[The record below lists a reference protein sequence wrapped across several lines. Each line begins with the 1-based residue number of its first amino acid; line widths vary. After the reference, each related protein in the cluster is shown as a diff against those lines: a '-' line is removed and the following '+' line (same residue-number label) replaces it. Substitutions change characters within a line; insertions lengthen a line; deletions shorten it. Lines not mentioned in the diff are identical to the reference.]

1 MHRRKE
7 IKMSIFWLNLSFVYI
22 LSCFSRYF
30 TSPIPN
36 GNEIIRPNKF
46 LVFIALLILVS
57 VSGLR
62 VNIGDTEAYMHSYE
76 LNDFTWEQ
84 IKTQKDIGFGVLQMF
99 LQKFSDNPQLMIFS
113 TALLTNLLIILVLYH
128 YSRMLD
134 ISLFVYI
141 TGGLFLVSMNG
152 IRQVLAAAIFFTA
165 TKFLIE
171 GKWKRY
177 MLIVLFAST
186 FHQSALILIPI
197 YFLARTKAWSKFT
210 IILIFISILIVIG
223 FEQFTTVL
231 FSAIEDTQYGLYQNF
246 DEGGANYLRVV
257 VYSAPLLIAFLGR
270 DKMRSIFRD
279 SDYIVN
285 MSILG
290 LVFMIVSTQNW
301 IFARFS
307 IYFNLYHLILIS
319 WVVKLFGERD
329 QKIIYYVILVCYFL
343 YYYYENV
350 LSLNISYK
358 SNFLSILFFNIGSK
372 GNIF

>member
-22 LSCFSRYF
+22 LSFFSRYF
-30 TSPIPN
+30 TSPTPN

-46 LVFIALLILVS
+46 LVFIAFLILVS

-62 VNIGDTEAYMHSYE
+62 ENIGDTEAYMHSYE

-113 TALLTNLLIILVLYH
+113 TALLTNLLIILVLYN
-128 YSRMLD
+128 YSRLLD
-134 ISLFVYI
+134 ISIFVYI

-231 FSAIEDTQYGLYQNF
+231 FSAIEDTQYGMYQNF

-350 LSLNISYK
+350 LSLNILYK
-358 SNFLSILFFNIGSK
+358 SNFF
-372 GNIF
+372 